1 MAFAL
6 EMRGI
11 TKSFPGVRAL
21 KGVDFELEAGEVH
34 ALVGENGAGKSTL
47 MKILSGLYT
56 ADEGEIRLHGKP
68 ITTTGIR
75 SMLDAGVSVIYQELN
90 LVRHLSVA
98 ENIFLG
104 REPLLGGSLIDWSKM
119 DKDVK
124 KLLEPFGI
132 DLNPRAKIYTL
143 GPAYQQVVEIV
154 KALSLNS
161 EIIVMDEPTAALTG
175 NEVERLFDII
185 RSLKAS
191 GVSVIYIS
199 HRLEELAKVADRVTI
214 IRDGQKIIT
223 KAIAELKTDEII
235 RHMVG
240 RSLDEQYPKMTIPVG
255 REVLRVEN
263 LTKQGVCQDVSF
275 HVNQGEIVGFTG
287 LVGAGR
293 TEIMQL
299 LFGHTQADSGQV
311 FIDGVKTHIRSPR
324 DAVKMGIG
332 LIPEERKQQGLVLG
346 LSVLDNASLTVLDL
360 FSRFGVLLGRS
371 LQAKVKSMVDKMDI
385 KTPSLKQQVLH
396 LSGGNQQKVVLAKW
410 FLRDCRLYIFDE
422 PTRGIDVGAK
432 VEIYKLMQNL
442 AKEGAAVIMVSSEL
456 LEVMNMSDRIEVV
469 FSGAIVAEFKRDEA
483 DSERVMEYALGLHS
497 QTSIKSTA
505 EGHQDGA

>member
-1 MAFAL
+1 MTFAL

-185 RSLKAS
+185 RSLKGS

-311 FIDGVKTHIRSPR
+311 S
-324 DAVKMGIG
+324 
-332 LIPEERKQQGLVLG
+332 
-346 LSVLDNASLTVLDL
+346 
-360 FSRFGVLLGRS
+360 
-371 LQAKVKSMVDKMDI
+371 SM
-385 KTPSLKQQVLH
+385 
-396 LSGGNQQKVVLAKW
+396 A
-410 FLRDCRLYIFDE
+410 
-422 PTRGIDVGAK
+422 
-432 VEIYKLMQNL
+432 
-442 AKEGAAVIMVSSEL
+442 
-456 LEVMNMSDRIEVV
+456 
-469 FSGAIVAEFKRDEA
+469 
-483 DSERVMEYALGLHS
+483 
-497 QTSIKSTA
+497 
-505 EGHQDGA
+505 